1 MLLFDVGV
9 MMVFGVVG
17 WLMERAKLPLA
28 AFVIGFVL
36 APIAEENLCAGL
48 MASGG
53 SYLPLLTRPISLALL
68 LTSAVLLLWKKKG
81 SAKRQG
87 KSRP

>member
-1 MLLFDVGV
+1 
-9 MMVFGVVG
+9 
-17 WLMERAKLPLA
+17 MEKARLPLA

-53 SYLPLLTRPISLALL
+53 SYLPLLTRPISLCLL
-68 LTSAVLLLWKKKG
+68 STAVILIMWKR
-81 SAKRQG
+81 KRKESNTDQPQ
-87 KSRP
+87 S